1 MGFVSSTLLEDAYP
15 PDTADL
21 VVTLVATNNNINYI
35 INTFNFT
42 KL

>member
-21 VVTLVATNNNINYI
+21 VVTLVATNNISYI
-35 INTFNFT
+35 INSFNFT